1 VNDPF
6 QPPDSR
12 VNKLSVRTVN
22 GQCRLFKKAEQL
34 ATLTSPEA
42 ISRFSLFLESSI
54 DYCKTLTD
62 KDVCTIVGHNA
73 KRFDIPVILQNS
85 TSSFHEKI
93 QSLGVLI
100 GKSLSIFE

>member
-1 VNDPF
+1 
-6 QPPDSR
+6 
-12 VNKLSVRTVN
+12 VN
-22 GQCRLFKKAEQL
+22 GQRRLFKKAEQL
-34 ATLTSPEA
+34 PTLTWSEA

-62 KDVCTIVGHNA
+62 KDVCTILVGHNA